1 MQLGRE
7 RESLTTPVATRE
19 CCVAA
24 YVISR
29 QMQTRCD
36 VQLPPAVDAEDHRLF
51 VTLSEFTHCPEPCDP
66 PEVAKA
72 RTLPVSLTRS
82 PLPTTHHNDL
92 RATEQR
98 VLTRIQ
104 KPEA

>member
-1 MQLGRE
+1 
-7 RESLTTPVATRE
+7 V
-19 CCVAA
+19 
-24 YVISR
+24 
-29 QMQTRCD
+29 
-36 VQLPPAVDAEDHRLF
+36 F
-51 VTLSEFTHCPEPCDP
+51 VTLSEFTHCLEPCDP

-72 RTLPVSLTRS
+72 RTLPVSLTRLLS
-82 PLPTTHHNDL
+82 PDNHQNDL